1 LRVRKTFRPGA
12 AGTRRLADRFGNSL
26 VCVRYRHDPVTDA
39 RVTTVELIVE
49 NTRKYRPREGSAGR
63 KRLVIQ
69 PPVWVRVG
77 RNETALRQQVKAA
90 GGIWRYPQMVWEL
103 PRELAIQLGLRDRVV
118 PRDPASNQMTSGTAR
133 HSDAYPWLPR
143 SSER

>member
-1 LRVRKTFRPGA
+1 MRVLKTFRPGA
-12 AGTRRLADRFGNSL
+12 TGTRRLVDRFGNSL

-49 NTRKYRPREGSAGR
+49 NTRKYKSRDGSAGR
-63 KRLVIQ
+63 KGLVVQ

-90 GGIWRYPQMVWEL
+90 GGIWRYPEMVWEL
-103 PRELAIQLGLRDRVV
+103 PREVAIQLGLRDRVV
-118 PRDPASNQMTSGTAR
+118 PRDAGLKSMTSGTAR
-133 HSDAYPWLPR
+133 HSNAYPWLPR
-143 SSER
+143 SGEE